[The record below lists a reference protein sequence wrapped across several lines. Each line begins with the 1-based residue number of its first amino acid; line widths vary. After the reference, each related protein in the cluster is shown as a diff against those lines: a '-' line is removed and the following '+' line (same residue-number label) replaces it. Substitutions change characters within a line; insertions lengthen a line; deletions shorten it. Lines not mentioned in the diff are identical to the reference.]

1 MPLKRAQ
8 RGSARI
14 TALLWLAL
22 LTGAGLVIHHSL
34 RISGDLRLFMPA
46 PHDAVGRLLLD
57 EVSEGPAAKLLL
69 LSIHGAPPETLA
81 ATSQKLSAALRADP
95 AFGFISNGEQRLD
108 MVPDALLPYRYL
120 LSATLDTDHLD
131 AAYLRDQLQQRE
143 QDLASPAATLL
154 TPLLPRDPTLELLKV
169 LESWEPA
176 QQAQQLFNVWF
187 NAAGDAALLIV
198 QTRGAGFDPAGQ
210 QLAIDAL
217 LAGLAP
223 AGSARR
229 TVARASRGR

>member
-1 MPLKRAQ
+1 MPLNSRL
-8 RGSARI
+8 RGSARL

-22 LTGAGLVIHHSL
+22 LAGAGLLVHHSL

-46 PHDAVGRLLLD
+46 AHDPVGRLLLE

-69 LSIHGAPPETLA
+69 IAIRGAPPEALA
-81 ATSQKLSAALRADP
+81 ATSQKLSAALRSDP
-95 AFGFISNGEQRLD
+95 AFGFVSNGEQRLD

-120 LSATLDTDHLD
+120 LSATLDTQPLD
-131 AAYLRDQLQQRE
+131 AAYLRQQLQERE

-169 LESWEPA
+169 LQSWEPA
-176 QQAQQLFNVWF
+176 QQAQQQFDVWF
-187 NAAGDAALLIV
+187 NQHGDAALMIV

-210 QLAIDAL
+210 KLAIDAL
-217 LAGLAP
+217 
-223 AGSARR
+223 RR
-229 TVARASRGR
+229 HFERVRGPPLPCS